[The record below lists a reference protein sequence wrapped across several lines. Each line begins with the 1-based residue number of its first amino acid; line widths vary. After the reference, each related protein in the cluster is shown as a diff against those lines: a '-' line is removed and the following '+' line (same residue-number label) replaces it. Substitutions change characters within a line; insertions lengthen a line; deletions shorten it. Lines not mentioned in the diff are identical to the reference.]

1 MKKMKNTNILKSAF
15 ILISTFLLINS
26 AACQT
31 KSKTQ
36 KGTKNKTISSA
47 SCAVKIDFA
56 SPGTGIDHKTMETL
70 KIMLDTKKVKYTS
83 TQKGK
88 EGETQWCLPLT
99 ELKDTDKTA
108 FIDELKKTA
117 AAGQFVSLSSN

>member
-1 MKKMKNTNILKSAF
+1 MKNTNILKSAF

-36 KGTKNKTISSA
+36 KGTKNKAATTA
-47 SCAVKIDFA
+47 TCAVKIDFA
-56 SPGTGIDHKTMETL
+56 SAGSGIDHKTMEEL
-70 KIMLDTKKVKYTS
+70 KKMIEAKKVKYTE
-83 TQKGK
+83 TRKGK

-99 ELKDTDKTA
+99 ELKDADKTA
-108 FIDELKKTA
+108 FIEQLKKTA
-117 AAGQFVSLSSN
+117 QTGQLVSLSVN

>member
-1 MKKMKNTNILKSAF
+1 MKNTNILKSTF

-36 KGTKNKTISSA
+36 KGTKNTTA
-47 SCAVKIDFA
+47 ATTCAAKIDFA
-56 SPGTGIDHKTMETL
+56 SAGGGIDHKTMEEL
-70 KIMLDTKKVKYTS
+70 KKMIETKKVKYTE
-83 TQKGK
+83 TRKGK

-99 ELKDTDKTA
+99 ELKDADKTA
-108 FIDELKKTA
+108 FIEQLKKTA
-117 AAGQFVSLSSN
+117 QTGQLVSVSIN